1 MFFHLYIHK
10 VERELG
16 LSVERRKQPFVPLF
30 KESAFKLPQLKVT
43 KPARTTT
50 PPTEGLFE

>member
-16 LSVERRKQPFVPLF
+16 LSVERRKQPFVPL
-30 KESAFKLPQLKVT
+30 SAFKLPQFKVT